1 LIKWEKNK
9 LNNKILKLQG
19 TKEKAEYK
27 EQEVDEYKGNPF
39 IEALP
44 PVFSNKEIVDKFYF
58 IPKFEEAD
66 KNREQNIRFHLL
78 QRIKTYKQV
87 LPIHLKL
94 EHRISTMIRRGYLAR
109 NPRHSDFFKKLE
121 LMNDI
126 KENKDVSIDIINNK
140 MKYMQSTAD
149 CLTIIGISG
158 VGKTTAIERLLL
170 MYPQVIYHTNYNN
183 QHFTITQ
190 IVWLKIETPDDG
202 SLATLCRNFFM
213 SIDGILNTRYFQKYG
228 YTNRSPSLM
237 MLDMAYVANLCGIGV
252 LVIDE
257 IQQLLNTKNNMNEI
271 FNFFVSLSNTLGIPT
286 ILIGTPMAKHLFKKN
301 LRQARRSS
309 SNGYIEWDKMNIQS
323 DEWNQFVKTLWKMQC
338 LREYVELT
346 DVFNEEFYEQTQGII
361 SVAINL
367 FILAQEKALI
377 KNQEKI
383 TVNLLKETSKNDLK
397 ILQPMLSAIKI
408 GTEQAI
414 ADYDDIS
421 INYEVLHDNNLRDID
436 LLKTIIELTEER
448 KANLEEFTKERLDL
462 LFVEL
467 KALNIFRLLTDN
479 VLKSIIE
486 KEIKTNPVKIP
497 YDDLKTI
504 CIKKALNKNEQI
516 QDKENSTKT
525 INKTTNGS
533 VLDLYNR
540 ALNDRIHPYE
550 VCQKYDYIKNPRDE
564 LVFR

>member
-1 LIKWEKNK
+1 MT
-9 LNNKILKLQG
+9 NNKTLKLQG

-27 EQEVDEYKGNPF
+27 VQEVNEYSGNPF

-44 PVFSNKEIVDKFYF
+44 PIFSNKEIVDKFHYV
-58 IPKFEEAD
+58 PKFDEVD
-66 KNREQNIRFHLL
+66 KSRDQNIKFHLL
-78 QRIKTYKQV
+78 QKIKTYKQV
-87 LPIHLKL
+87 LPIHLKI

-121 LMNDI
+121 LMNDL
-126 KENKDVSIDIINNK
+126 KDNKDVNVDIINNK

-149 CLTIIGISG
+149 SLTIIGISG
-158 VGKTTAIERLLL
+158 VGKTTTIERLLL

-202 SLATLCRNFFM
+202 SLATLCRNFFV

-228 YTNRSPSLM
+228 YSNRSPSLM

-257 IQQLLNTKNNMNEI
+257 IQQLLDTKNNMNEI

-309 SNGYIEWDKMNIQS
+309 SSGYIEWDKMNIES
-323 DEWNQFVKTLWKMQC
+323 DEWKQFIKTLWKMQC
-338 LREYVELT
+338 LKEYAELT
-346 DVFNEEFYEQTQGII
+346 DVFNKEFYDQTQGII
-361 SVAINL
+361 SVAVNL
-367 FILAQEKALI
+367 FILAQEKAII
-377 KNQEKI
+377 KRQEKI

-397 ILQPMLSAIKI
+397 IIQPMLSAIKI

-414 ADYDDIS
+414 AEYDDIS
-421 INYEVLHDNNLRDID
+421 INYEVLHDNNLRDLD
-436 LLKTIIELTEER
+436 LLRTIVEITEER
-448 KANLEEFTKERLDL
+448 KANLEDFTKERSFA

-467 KALNIFRLLTDN
+467 KALNIFRLLSDN
-479 VLKSIIE
+479 VLKSIIDKAI
-486 KEIKTNPVKIP
+486 KENPIKIS
-497 YDDLKTI
+497 YDDLKAI
-504 CIKKALNKNEQI
+504 CIKSALNKNEQI
-516 QDKENSTKT
+516 QDKEKKTKV
-525 INKTTNGS
+525 INKTTNNN
-533 VLDLYNR
+533 LTNLYDSAIKNKK
-540 ALNDRIHPYE
+540 HPYE
-550 VCQKYDYIKNPRDE
+550 ILQKYDYIKNPRDE
-564 LVFR
+564 FVFIC